1 MTDAKKVIKGLENC
15 IATSDR
21 ACPDDCPYYG
31 ICWDS
36 SKGGELL
43 YYSLMKDALELLKEQ
58 QKQRF
63 FVDSDGKITLLP
75 IQPQWISVK
84 DRLPDAAGYE
94 CLVCAVNENY
104 NQTHVFTAHTGYG
117 EPGWWT
123 SNVHYMS
130 RVKSPSDN
138 RLHPAL
144 NVTHWMPL
152 PEPPKE
158 EN

>member
-1 MTDAKKVIKGLENC
+1 MDYIKNVASVLEMVEPVDGVIK
-15 IATSDR
+15 ISADVR
-21 ACPDDCPYYG
+21 D
-31 ICWDS
+31 
-36 SKGGELL
+36 LL
-43 YYSLMKDALELLKEQ
+43 VKLLRGQE
-58 QKQRF
+58 R
-63 FVDSDGKITLLP
+63 
-75 IQPQWISVK
+75 WISVK

-123 SNVHYMS
+123 GNVHYMS
-130 RVKSPSDN
+130 RVTSPSDN

-152 PEPPKE
+152 PEPPEVKQDD
-158 EN
+158 